1 MVMRREEESESE
13 AKCEGKMIDGGG
25 NKGIRKSDKK
35 TGSRV
40 LAVLFITLEVLRN

>member
-1 MVMRREEESESE
+1 MVMWREEEPASE
-13 AKCEGKMIDGGG
+13 ALCEGKMVDEGG

-40 LAVLFITLEVLRN
+40 LAVLFITFEVLRN